1 MTRFSFRGL
10 VYALVILLGLLSA
23 APNVL
28 PDSLRQHVPQWYSQ
42 HTLSLGLDL
51 QGGSHLLLEA
61 DTEALFARQLD
72 TYSSALFS
80 DLREQ
85 KIRYVKHTS
94 KQGLSI
100 QFTLSNPD
108 DLYKVK
114 QRANQV
120 SVQSDGSS
128 ALSVIQQSTAPKGIA
143 SKGISQKG
151 NVINLSLTL
160 TEKYQE
166 AVVKDAINRSLEVVR
181 KRLDETGLT
190 EPSVTRQGS
199 NAILVQMPGISDPAN
214 VKALLGTTAQM
225 RFHWQTQVNN
235 SESFTR
241 ADINDRKYL
250 LEKHVALEGEHITDA
265 AAVFSPETSQPVV
278 TFRLDNDGARQ
289 FATMTKNNIGRV
301 LAVVLDD
308 TVVTAPVINSVIPGG
323 RGEITGSF
331 TMSEAQDV
339 ALMLRTGAL
348 PVPLHIIEE
357 RTVGP
362 DLGSDAIETGVKSG
376 IAGALGVLVFMLAIY
391 GRWGAIA
398 SVALTVNM
406 ALVFGVLTLFGAT
419 LTLPGIAGLILT
431 MGMAVDAN
439 ILINERIREETKK
452 GRPAGSALKIG
463 FEKAFGTIVDS
474 NFTTLIAVSLL
485 FVFGSGPVKGF
496 AVTIAIGL
504 ITSLFTSVALTKLLM
519 QLAIKKHQRAPINL
533 SSPLLTMADKLGP
546 FNFLKSK
553 KIALSISLILTL
565 CSMALFF
572 KPGLQYGVDFT
583 GGTMM
588 EISAPKLSTQQLRTV
603 LKEHHFEDI
612 AIQEYGAKNQY
623 LLRAPVSEQSNTVS
637 YIGANTGAITKAN
650 TGASAG
656 ADAVATQGSN
666 IEALKQ
672 VIQDADSSVIFNK
685 VDVVGPKVSDG
696 FADLSI
702 LALLI
707 AGGGMLAYLWFQ
719 FEAHFATAALLTVLL
734 DLTKTIGFIA
744 LTGIEFN
751 LTAVAALL
759 ALIGYSINDKVV
771 VLDRVRELLR
781 ITPERSLADI
791 INEAV
796 NSTLSRTVFTS
807 LTTLLA
813 LLPMALVGGDAVNS
827 FAVPMVFAVV
837 IGTSSTLFITSSL
850 LNMLGSRRERKGK
863 AQLRPTA
870 EEVKASLAHIP

>member
-23 APNVL
+23 APNIL
-28 PDSLRQHVPQWYSQ
+28 PDSLKQHVPQWYSQ
-42 HTLSLGLDL
+42 QTLSLGLDL

-61 DTEALFARQLD
+61 DTDALFARQLD

-85 KIRYVKHTS
+85 NIRYVKHTS
-94 KQGLSI
+94 KHALAV

-114 QRANQV
+114 QRANEV
-120 SVQSDGSS
+120 SLQSDGSS
-128 ALSVIQQSTAPKGIA
+128 ALLITQQGITQQGITQQGTAP
-143 SKGISQKG
+143 KGISQKG
-151 NVINLSLTL
+151 NVIDLTL
-160 TEKYQE
+160 TEKYQA

-199 NAILVQMPGISDPAN
+199 DAILVQMPGISDPAS

-225 RFHWQTQVNN
+225 RFHWQTQVKN

-241 ADINDRKYL
+241 ADINGRQYL

-308 TVVTAPVINSVIPGG
+308 TVVT
-323 RGEITGSF
+323 
-331 TMSEAQDV
+331 QDV

-376 IAGALGVLVFMLAIY
+376 IAGALGVLVFMVGIY

-463 FEKAFGTIVDS
+463 FDKAFGTIVDS

-519 QLAIKKHQRAPINL
+519 QRATRKHQREPINL

-553 KIALSISLILTL
+553 KIALSVSLLLTL
-565 CSMALFF
+565 CSMALFL

-588 EISAPKLSTQQLRTV
+588 EISAPQLSTEQLRTV
-603 LKEHHFEDI
+603 LKQHHFEDI
-612 AIQEYGAKNQY
+612 AIQEYGAENQY
-623 LLRAPVSEQSNTVS
+623 LLRAPVSEQSNTVP
-637 YIGANTGAITKAN
+637 IAQAN
-650 TGASAG
+650 AG
-656 ADAVATQGSN
+656 SGAVATQGSN
-666 IEALKQ
+666 IEVLKQ
-672 VIQDADSSVIFNK
+672 VIQDADSTVVFNK

-781 ITPERSLADI
+781 ISPERSLADI

-813 LLPMALVGGDAVNS
+813 LLPMALVGGDAVSS

-850 LNMLGSRRERKGK
+850 LHILGKRREQKGM
-863 AQLRPTA
+863 AQLRPTS

>member
-23 APNVL
+23 APNIL

-61 DTEALFARQLD
+61 DTDALFARQLD

-85 KIRYVKHTS
+85 NIRYVKHAS
-94 KQGLSI
+94 KQGLNV

-108 DLYKVK
+108 DLYNVK
-114 QRANQV
+114 QRASEV

-128 ALSVIQQSTAPKGIA
+128 ALLLTQQGTSQKGIVPKGIDQ
-143 SKGISQKG
+143 KGISQKG
-151 NVINLSLTL
+151 NVIVLEL
-160 TEKYQE
+160 TEEYQA

-199 NAILVQMPGISDPAN
+199 DAILVQMPGISDPAN

-235 SESFTR
+235 SESFIR
-241 ADINDRKYL
+241 ADINDRQYL

-278 TFRLDNDGARQ
+278 TFRLDNEGARQ

-519 QLAIKKHQRAPINL
+519 QRATKKHQREPINL

-553 KIALSISLILTL
+553 KLALSVSLILTL
-565 CSMALFF
+565 CSMALFV

-588 EISAPKLSTQQLRTV
+588 EISAPQLSTEQLRTV

-623 LLRAPVSEQSNTVS
+623 LLRAPVSEQSNALS
-637 YIGANTGAITKAN
+637 NIGANT
-650 TGASAG
+650 
-656 ADAVATQGSN
+656 VATQGSN
-666 IEALKQ
+666 IEVLKQ
-672 VIQDADSSVIFNK
+672 VIQDADSTVVFNK

-781 ITPERSLADI
+781 ISPERSLADI

-813 LLPMALVGGDAVNS
+813 LLPMALVGGEAVNS
-827 FAVPMVFAVV
+827 FAVPMVFAVL

-850 LNMLGSRRERKGK
+850 LHMLGKRREQRGK

-870 EEVKASLAHIP
+870 EEIKASLAHIP

>member
-23 APNVL
+23 APNIL
-28 PDSLRQHVPQWYSQ
+28 PDSMRQHVPQWYSQ

-61 DTEALFARQLD
+61 DTDALFARQLD

-85 KIRYVKHTS
+85 NIRYVKHAS
-94 KQGLSI
+94 KQGLSV

-108 DLYKVK
+108 DFYKVK
-114 QRANQV
+114 QRASEV
-120 SVQSDGSS
+120 AMQSDGSS
-128 ALSVIQQSTAPKGIA
+128 ALLLTQQGTAPKGTA

-151 NVINLSLTL
+151 NVIVLEL
-160 TEKYQE
+160 TEEYQA

-199 NAILVQMPGISDPAN
+199 DAILVQMPGISDPAN

-225 RFHWQTQVNN
+225 RFHWQTQVSN
-235 SESFTR
+235 SESFIR
-241 ADINDRKYL
+241 ADINDRQYL

-278 TFRLDNDGARQ
+278 TFRLDNEGARQ

-398 SVALTVNM
+398 SLALTVNM

-519 QLAIKKHQRAPINL
+519 QRATKKHQREPINL

-553 KIALSISLILTL
+553 KLALSVSLILTL
-565 CSMALFF
+565 CSMAIFF

-588 EISAPKLSTQQLRTV
+588 EISAPQLSTEQLRTV

-623 LLRAPVSEQSNTVS
+623 LLRAPVSEQSNALS
-637 YIGANTGAITKAN
+637 NIEAN
-650 TGASAG
+650 TGASTEANT
-656 ADAVATQGSN
+656 VATQGSN
-666 IEALKQ
+666 IEVLKQ
-672 VIQDADSSVIFNK
+672 VIQDADSTVVFNK

-744 LTGIEFN
+744 LTSIEFN

-781 ITPERSLADI
+781 ISPERSLADI

-813 LLPMALVGGDAVNS
+813 LLPMALVGGDAVSS

-850 LNMLGSRRERKGK
+850 LHMLGKRREQRGK

>member
-10 VYALVILLGLLSA
+10 VYALVILLGLFSA
-23 APNVL
+23 APNIL
-28 PDSLRQHVPQWYSQ
+28 PDSMRQHVPQWYSQ

-61 DTEALFARQLD
+61 DTDALFARQLD

-85 KIRYVKHTS
+85 NIRYVKHAS
-94 KQGLSI
+94 KQGLSV

-108 DLYKVK
+108 DFYKVK
-114 QRANQV
+114 QRASEV
-120 SVQSDGSS
+120 AVQSDGSS
-128 ALSVIQQSTAPKGIA
+128 ALLLTQQVTSQKGVEQQGTA

-151 NVINLSLTL
+151 NVIVLEL
-160 TEKYQE
+160 TEEYQA

-199 NAILVQMPGISDPAN
+199 DAILVQMPGISDPAN

-235 SESFTR
+235 SESFIR
-241 ADINDRKYL
+241 ADINDRQYL

-278 TFRLDNDGARQ
+278 TFRLDNEGARQ

-357 RTVGP
+357 RIVGP

-398 SVALTVNM
+398 SLALTVNM

-431 MGMAVDAN
+431 LGMAVDAN

-519 QLAIKKHQRAPINL
+519 QRATKKHQREPINL

-553 KIALSISLILTL
+553 KLALSVSLILTL

-588 EISAPKLSTQQLRTV
+588 EISAPQLSTEQLRTV

-623 LLRAPVSEQSNTVS
+623 LLRAPVSEQSNALS
-637 YIGANTGAITKAN
+637 NIGANTGASTEAN
-650 TGASAG
+650 T
-656 ADAVATQGSN
+656 VATQGSN
-666 IEALKQ
+666 IEVLKQ
-672 VIQDADSSVIFNK
+672 VIQDADSTVVFNK

-781 ITPERSLADI
+781 ISPERSLADI

-813 LLPMALVGGDAVNS
+813 LLPMALVGGDAVSS

-850 LNMLGSRRERKGK
+850 LHMLGKRREQRGK

>member
-23 APNVL
+23 APNIL
-28 PDSLRQHVPQWYSQ
+28 PDSMRQHVPQWYSQ

-61 DTEALFARQLD
+61 DTDALFARQLD

-85 KIRYVKHTS
+85 NIRYVKHAS
-94 KQGLSI
+94 KQGLSV

-108 DLYKVK
+108 DFYKVK
-114 QRANQV
+114 QRASEV
-120 SVQSDGSS
+120 AMQSDGSS
-128 ALSVIQQSTAPKGIA
+128 ALLLTQQGTAPKGNA

-151 NVINLSLTL
+151 NVIVLEL
-160 TEKYQE
+160 TEEYQA

-199 NAILVQMPGISDPAN
+199 DAILVQMPGISDPAN

-225 RFHWQTQVNN
+225 RFHWQTQVSN
-235 SESFTR
+235 SESFIR
-241 ADINDRKYL
+241 ADINDRQYL

-278 TFRLDNDGARQ
+278 TFRLDNEGARQ

-398 SVALTVNM
+398 SLALTVNM

-519 QLAIKKHQRAPINL
+519 QRATKKHQREPINL

-553 KIALSISLILTL
+553 KLALSVSLILTL
-565 CSMALFF
+565 CSMAIFF

-588 EISAPKLSTQQLRTV
+588 EISAPQLSTEQLRTV

-623 LLRAPVSEQSNTVS
+623 LLRAPVSEQSNALS
-637 YIGANTGAITKAN
+637 NIEAN
-650 TGASAG
+650 TGASTEANT
-656 ADAVATQGSN
+656 VATQGSN
-666 IEALKQ
+666 IEVLKQ
-672 VIQDADSSVIFNK
+672 VIQDADSTVVFNK

-781 ITPERSLADI
+781 ISPERSLADI

-813 LLPMALVGGDAVNS
+813 LLPMALVGGDAVSS

-850 LNMLGSRRERKGK
+850 LHMLGKRREQRGK

>member
-23 APNVL
+23 APNIL
-28 PDSLRQHVPQWYSQ
+28 PDSMRQHVPQWYSQ

-61 DTEALFARQLD
+61 DTDALFARQLD

-85 KIRYVKHTS
+85 NIRYVKHAS
-94 KQGLSI
+94 KQGLSV

-108 DLYKVK
+108 DFYKVK
-114 QRANQV
+114 QRASEV
-120 SVQSDGSS
+120 AVQSDGSS
-128 ALSVIQQSTAPKGIA
+128 ALLLTQQVTSQKGVEQQGTA
-143 SKGISQKG
+143 SKGISQKV
-151 NVINLSLTL
+151 NVIVLEL
-160 TEKYQE
+160 TEEYQA

-199 NAILVQMPGISDPAN
+199 DAILVQMPGISDPAN

-235 SESFTR
+235 SESFIR
-241 ADINDRKYL
+241 ADINDRQYL

-278 TFRLDNDGARQ
+278 TFRLDNEGARQ

-398 SVALTVNM
+398 SLALTVNM

-519 QLAIKKHQRAPINL
+519 QRATKKHQREPINL

-553 KIALSISLILTL
+553 KLALSVSLILTL

-588 EISAPKLSTQQLRTV
+588 EISAPQLSTEQLRTV

-623 LLRAPVSEQSNTVS
+623 LLRAPVSEQSNALS
-637 YIGANTGAITKAN
+637 NIGANTGASTEAN
-650 TGASAG
+650 T
-656 ADAVATQGSN
+656 VATQGSN
-666 IEALKQ
+666 IEVLKQ
-672 VIQDADSSVIFNK
+672 VIQDADSTVVFNK

-781 ITPERSLADI
+781 ISPERSLADI

-813 LLPMALVGGDAVNS
+813 LLPMALVGGDAVSS

-850 LNMLGSRRERKGK
+850 LHMLGKRREQRGK
-863 AQLRPTA
+863 TQLRPTA

>member
-23 APNVL
+23 APNIL
-28 PDSLRQHVPQWYSQ
+28 PDSMRQHVPQWYSQ

-61 DTEALFARQLD
+61 DTDALFARQLD

-85 KIRYVKHTS
+85 NIRYVKHAS
-94 KQGLSI
+94 KQGLSV

-108 DLYKVK
+108 DFYKVK
-114 QRANQV
+114 QRASEV
-120 SVQSDGSS
+120 AMQSDGSS
-128 ALSVIQQSTAPKGIA
+128 ALLLTQQGTAPKGNA

-151 NVINLSLTL
+151 NVIVLEL
-160 TEKYQE
+160 TEEYQA

-199 NAILVQMPGISDPAN
+199 DAILVQMPGISDPAN

-235 SESFTR
+235 SESFIR
-241 ADINDRKYL
+241 ADINDRQYL

-278 TFRLDNDGARQ
+278 TFRLDNEGARQ

-398 SVALTVNM
+398 SLALTVNM

-519 QLAIKKHQRAPINL
+519 QRATKKHQREPINL

-553 KIALSISLILTL
+553 KLALSVSLILTL
-565 CSMALFF
+565 CSMAIFF

-588 EISAPKLSTQQLRTV
+588 EISAPQLSTEQLRTV

-623 LLRAPVSEQSNTVS
+623 LLRAPVSEQSNALS
-637 YIGANTGAITKAN
+637 NIEAN
-650 TGASAG
+650 TGASTEANT
-656 ADAVATQGSN
+656 VATQGSN
-666 IEALKQ
+666 IEVLKQ
-672 VIQDADSSVIFNK
+672 VIQDADSTVVFNK

-744 LTGIEFN
+744 LTSIEFN

-781 ITPERSLADI
+781 ISPERSLADI

-813 LLPMALVGGDAVNS
+813 LLPMALVGGDAVSS

-850 LNMLGSRRERKGK
+850 LHMLGKRREQRGK

>member
-23 APNVL
+23 APNIL
-28 PDSLRQHVPQWYSQ
+28 PDSMRQHVPQWYSQ

-61 DTEALFARQLD
+61 DTDALFARQLD

-85 KIRYVKHTS
+85 NIRYVKHAS
-94 KQGLSI
+94 KQGLSV

-108 DLYKVK
+108 DFYKVK
-114 QRANQV
+114 QRASEV
-120 SVQSDGSS
+120 AMQSDGSS
-128 ALSVIQQSTAPKGIA
+128 ALLLTQQGTAPKGNA

-151 NVINLSLTL
+151 NVIVLEL
-160 TEKYQE
+160 TEEYQA

-199 NAILVQMPGISDPAN
+199 DAILVQMPGISDPAN

-235 SESFTR
+235 SESFIR
-241 ADINDRKYL
+241 ADINDRQYL

-278 TFRLDNDGARQ
+278 TFRLDNEGARQ

-519 QLAIKKHQRAPINL
+519 QRATKKHQREPINL

-553 KIALSISLILTL
+553 KLALSVSLILTL

-588 EISAPKLSTQQLRTV
+588 EISAPQLSTEQLRTV

-623 LLRAPVSEQSNTVS
+623 LLRAPVSEQSNALS
-637 YIGANTGAITKAN
+637 NIEAN
-650 TGASAG
+650 TGASTEANT
-656 ADAVATQGSN
+656 VATQGSN
-666 IEALKQ
+666 IEVLKQ
-672 VIQDADSSVIFNK
+672 VIQDADSTVVFNK

-781 ITPERSLADI
+781 ISPERSLADI

-813 LLPMALVGGDAVNS
+813 LLPMALVGGDAVSS

-850 LNMLGSRRERKGK
+850 LHMLGKRREQRGK

>member
-23 APNVL
+23 APNIL
-28 PDSLRQHVPQWYSQ
+28 PDSMRQHVPQWYSQ

-61 DTEALFARQLD
+61 DTDALFARQLD

-85 KIRYVKHTS
+85 NIRYVKHAS
-94 KQGLSI
+94 KQGLSV

-108 DLYKVK
+108 DFYKVK
-114 QRANQV
+114 QRASEV
-120 SVQSDGSS
+120 AMQSDGSS
-128 ALSVIQQSTAPKGIA
+128 ALLLTQQGTAPKGNA

-151 NVINLSLTL
+151 NVIVLEL
-160 TEKYQE
+160 TEEYQA

-199 NAILVQMPGISDPAN
+199 DAILVQMPGISDPAN

-225 RFHWQTQVNN
+225 RFHWQTQVSN
-235 SESFTR
+235 SESFIR
-241 ADINDRKYL
+241 ADINDRQYL

-278 TFRLDNDGARQ
+278 TFRLDNEGARQ

-398 SVALTVNM
+398 SLALTVNM

-519 QLAIKKHQRAPINL
+519 QRATKKHQREPINL

-553 KIALSISLILTL
+553 KLALSVSLILTL
-565 CSMALFF
+565 CSMAIFF

-588 EISAPKLSTQQLRTV
+588 EISAPQLSTEQLRTV

-623 LLRAPVSEQSNTVS
+623 LLRAPVSEQSNALS
-637 YIGANTGAITKAN
+637 NIEAN
-650 TGASAG
+650 TGASTEANT
-656 ADAVATQGSN
+656 VATQGSN
-666 IEALKQ
+666 IEVLKQ
-672 VIQDADSSVIFNK
+672 VIQDADSTVVFNK

-744 LTGIEFN
+744 LTSIEFN

-781 ITPERSLADI
+781 ISPERSLADI

-813 LLPMALVGGDAVNS
+813 LLPMALVGGDAVSS

-850 LNMLGSRRERKGK
+850 LHMLGKRREQRGK

>member
-23 APNVL
+23 APNIL
-28 PDSLRQHVPQWYSQ
+28 PDSMRQHVPQWYSQ

-61 DTEALFARQLD
+61 DTDALFARQLD

-85 KIRYVKHTS
+85 NIRYVKHAS
-94 KQGLSI
+94 KQGLSV

-108 DLYKVK
+108 DFYKVK
-114 QRANQV
+114 QRASEV
-120 SVQSDGSS
+120 AMQSDGSS
-128 ALSVIQQSTAPKGIA
+128 ALLLTQQVTSQKGVEQQGTA

-151 NVINLSLTL
+151 NVIVLEL
-160 TEKYQE
+160 TEEYQA

-199 NAILVQMPGISDPAN
+199 DAILVQMPGISDPAN

-225 RFHWQTQVNN
+225 RFHWQTQANN
-235 SESFTR
+235 SESFIR
-241 ADINDRKYL
+241 ADINDRQYL

-278 TFRLDNDGARQ
+278 TFRLDNEGARQ

-519 QLAIKKHQRAPINL
+519 QRATKKHQREPINL

-553 KIALSISLILTL
+553 KLALSVSLILTL

-588 EISAPKLSTQQLRTV
+588 EISAPQLSTEQLRTV

-623 LLRAPVSEQSNTVS
+623 LLRAPVSEQSNTVP
-637 YIGANTGAITKAN
+637 ITGADT
-650 TGASAG
+650 
-656 ADAVATQGSN
+656 VATQGSN
-666 IEALKQ
+666 IEVLKQ
-672 VIQDADSSVIFNK
+672 VIKDADSTVVFNK

-781 ITPERSLADI
+781 ISPERSLADI

-813 LLPMALVGGDAVNS
+813 LLPMALVGGDAVSS

-850 LNMLGSRRERKGK
+850 LHMLGKRREQRGK

>member
-23 APNVL
+23 APNIL
-28 PDSLRQHVPQWYSQ
+28 PDSMRQHVPQWYSQ

-61 DTEALFARQLD
+61 DTDALFARQLD

-85 KIRYVKHTS
+85 NIRYVKHAS
-94 KQGLSI
+94 KQGLSV

-108 DLYKVK
+108 DFYKVK
-114 QRANQV
+114 QRASEV
-120 SVQSDGSS
+120 AMQSDGSS
-128 ALSVIQQSTAPKGIA
+128 ALLLTQQVTSQKGVEQQGTA

-151 NVINLSLTL
+151 NVIVLEL
-160 TEKYQE
+160 TEEYQA

-199 NAILVQMPGISDPAN
+199 DAILVQMPGISDPAN

-235 SESFTR
+235 SESFIR
-241 ADINDRKYL
+241 ADINDRQYL

-278 TFRLDNDGARQ
+278 TFRLDNEGARQ

-398 SVALTVNM
+398 SLALTVNM

-519 QLAIKKHQRAPINL
+519 QRATKKHQREPINL

-553 KIALSISLILTL
+553 KLALSVSLILTL
-565 CSMALFF
+565 CSMAIFF

-588 EISAPKLSTQQLRTV
+588 EISAPQLSTEQLRTV

-623 LLRAPVSEQSNTVS
+623 LLRAPVSEQSNALS
-637 YIGANTGAITKAN
+637 NIEAN
-650 TGASAG
+650 TGASTEANT
-656 ADAVATQGSN
+656 VATQGSN
-666 IEALKQ
+666 IEVLKQ
-672 VIQDADSSVIFNK
+672 VIQDADSTVVFNK

-781 ITPERSLADI
+781 ISPERSLADI

-813 LLPMALVGGDAVNS
+813 LLPMALVGGDAVSS

-850 LNMLGSRRERKGK
+850 LHMLGKRREQRGK

>member
-10 VYALVILLGLLSA
+10 VYALVILLGLFSA
-23 APNVL
+23 APNIL
-28 PDSLRQHVPQWYSQ
+28 PDSMRQHVPQWYSQ

-61 DTEALFARQLD
+61 DTDALFARQLD

-85 KIRYVKHTS
+85 NIRYVKHAS
-94 KQGLSI
+94 KQGLSV

-108 DLYKVK
+108 DFYKVK
-114 QRANQV
+114 QRASEV
-120 SVQSDGSS
+120 AVQSDGSS
-128 ALSVIQQSTAPKGIA
+128 ALLLTQQVTSQKGVEQQGTA

-151 NVINLSLTL
+151 NVIVLEL
-160 TEKYQE
+160 TEEYQA

-199 NAILVQMPGISDPAN
+199 DAILVQMPGISDPAN

-235 SESFTR
+235 SESFIR
-241 ADINDRKYL
+241 ADINDRQYL

-278 TFRLDNDGARQ
+278 TFRLDNEGARQ

-398 SVALTVNM
+398 SLALTVNM

-519 QLAIKKHQRAPINL
+519 QRATKKHQREPINL

-553 KIALSISLILTL
+553 KLALSVSLILTL

-588 EISAPKLSTQQLRTV
+588 EISAPQLSTEQLRTV

-623 LLRAPVSEQSNTVS
+623 LLRAPVSEQSNALS
-637 YIGANTGAITKAN
+637 NIGANTGASTEAN
-650 TGASAG
+650 T
-656 ADAVATQGSN
+656 VATQGSN
-666 IEALKQ
+666 IEVLKQ
-672 VIQDADSSVIFNK
+672 VIQDADSTVVFNK

-781 ITPERSLADI
+781 ISPERSLADI

-813 LLPMALVGGDAVNS
+813 LLPMALVGGDAVSS

-850 LNMLGSRRERKGK
+850 LHMLGKRREQRGK
-863 AQLRPTA
+863 TQLRPTA

>member
-23 APNVL
+23 APNIL
-28 PDSLRQHVPQWYSQ
+28 PDSMRQHVPQWYSQ

-61 DTEALFARQLD
+61 DTDALFARQLD

-85 KIRYVKHTS
+85 NIRYVKHAS
-94 KQGLSI
+94 KQGLSV

-108 DLYKVK
+108 DFYKVK
-114 QRANQV
+114 QRASEV
-120 SVQSDGSS
+120 AMQSDGSS
-128 ALSVIQQSTAPKGIA
+128 ALLLTQQGTAPKGNA

-151 NVINLSLTL
+151 NVIVLEL
-160 TEKYQE
+160 TEEYQA

-199 NAILVQMPGISDPAN
+199 DAILVQMPGISDPAN

-235 SESFTR
+235 SESFIR
-241 ADINDRKYL
+241 ADINDRQYL

-278 TFRLDNDGARQ
+278 TFRLDNEGARQ

-398 SVALTVNM
+398 SLALTVNM

-519 QLAIKKHQRAPINL
+519 QRATKKHQREPINL

-553 KIALSISLILTL
+553 KLALSVSLILTL

-588 EISAPKLSTQQLRTV
+588 EISAPQLSTEQLRTV

-623 LLRAPVSEQSNTVS
+623 LLRAPVSEQSNALS
-637 YIGANTGAITKAN
+637 NIEAN
-650 TGASAG
+650 TGASTEANT
-656 ADAVATQGSN
+656 VATQGSN
-666 IEALKQ
+666 IEVLKQ
-672 VIQDADSSVIFNK
+672 VIQDADSTVVFNK

-781 ITPERSLADI
+781 ISPERSLADI

-813 LLPMALVGGDAVNS
+813 LLPMALVGGDAVSS

-850 LNMLGSRRERKGK
+850 LHMLGKRREQRGK

>member
-23 APNVL
+23 APNIL
-28 PDSLRQHVPQWYSQ
+28 PDSMRQHVPQWYSQ

-61 DTEALFARQLD
+61 DTDALFARQLD

-85 KIRYVKHTS
+85 NIRYVKHAS
-94 KQGLSI
+94 KQGLSV

-108 DLYKVK
+108 DFYKVK
-114 QRANQV
+114 QRASEV
-120 SVQSDGSS
+120 AMQSDGSS
-128 ALSVIQQSTAPKGIA
+128 ALLLTQQVTSQKGVEQQGTA

-151 NVINLSLTL
+151 NVIVLEL
-160 TEKYQE
+160 TEEYQA

-199 NAILVQMPGISDPAN
+199 DAILVQMPGISDPAN

-235 SESFTR
+235 SESFIR
-241 ADINDRKYL
+241 ADINDRQYL

-278 TFRLDNDGARQ
+278 TFRLDNEGARQ

-398 SVALTVNM
+398 SLALTVNM

-474 NFTTLIAVSLL
+474 NSTTLIAVSLL

-519 QLAIKKHQRAPINL
+519 QRATKKHQREPINL

-553 KIALSISLILTL
+553 KLALSVSLILTL

-588 EISAPKLSTQQLRTV
+588 EISAPQLSTEQLRTV

-623 LLRAPVSEQSNTVS
+623 LLRAPVSEQSNALS
-637 YIGANTGAITKAN
+637 NIGANTGASTEAN
-650 TGASAG
+650 T
-656 ADAVATQGSN
+656 VATQGSN
-666 IEALKQ
+666 IEVLKQ
-672 VIQDADSSVIFNK
+672 VIQDADSTVVFNK

-781 ITPERSLADI
+781 ISPERSLADI

-813 LLPMALVGGDAVNS
+813 LLPMALVGGDAVSS

-850 LNMLGSRRERKGK
+850 LHMLGKRREQRGK

>member
-10 VYALVILLGLLSA
+10 VYALVILLGLFSA
-23 APNVL
+23 APNIL
-28 PDSLRQHVPQWYSQ
+28 PDSMRQHVPQWYSQ

-61 DTEALFARQLD
+61 DTDALFARQLD

-85 KIRYVKHTS
+85 NIRYVKHAS
-94 KQGLSI
+94 KQGLSV

-108 DLYKVK
+108 DFYKVK
-114 QRANQV
+114 QRASEV
-120 SVQSDGSS
+120 AVQSDGSS
-128 ALSVIQQSTAPKGIA
+128 ALLLTQQGTAPKGNA
-143 SKGISQKG
+143 PKGISQKG
-151 NVINLSLTL
+151 NVIVLEL
-160 TEKYQE
+160 TEEYQA

-199 NAILVQMPGISDPAN
+199 DAILVQMPGISDPAN

-225 RFHWQTQVNN
+225 RFHWQTQANN
-235 SESFTR
+235 SESFIR
-241 ADINDRKYL
+241 ADINDRQYL

-278 TFRLDNDGARQ
+278 TFRLDNEGARQ

-398 SVALTVNM
+398 SLALTVNM

-519 QLAIKKHQRAPINL
+519 QRATKKHQREPINL

-553 KIALSISLILTL
+553 KLALSVSLILTL

-588 EISAPKLSTQQLRTV
+588 EISAPQLSTEQLRTV

-623 LLRAPVSEQSNTVS
+623 LLRAPVSEQSNALS
-637 YIGANTGAITKAN
+637 NIGASTEAN
-650 TGASAG
+650 T
-656 ADAVATQGSN
+656 VATQGSN
-666 IEALKQ
+666 IEVLKQ
-672 VIQDADSSVIFNK
+672 VIQDADSTVVFNK

-744 LTGIEFN
+744 LIGIEFN

-781 ITPERSLADI
+781 ISPERSLADI

-813 LLPMALVGGDAVNS
+813 LLPMALVGGDAVSS

-850 LNMLGSRRERKGK
+850 LHMLGKRREQRGK